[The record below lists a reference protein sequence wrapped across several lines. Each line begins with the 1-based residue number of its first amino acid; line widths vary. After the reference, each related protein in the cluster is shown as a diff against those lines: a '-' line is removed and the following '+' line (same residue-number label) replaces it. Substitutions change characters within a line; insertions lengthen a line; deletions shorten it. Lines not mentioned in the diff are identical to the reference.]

1 MLFRKL
7 TKSLRVVKDTDIVA
21 PVSGEIFPVEQVE
34 DPIFA
39 QQLLGKTISIQPQ
52 HGILTLVAPAN
63 GELEVLYPGGH
74 AYAVRLKNGIGILVH
89 IGIDTVELKGKGFKV
104 LAKQGMT
111 VSAGQ
116 PIVKVNIDMLMKSG
130 YNPSVMMIITD
141 NPDSKE
147 LFFLENKR
155 VSVADNILS
164 L

>member
-1 MLFRKL
+1 
-7 TKSLRVVKDTDIVA
+7 
-21 PVSGEIFPVEQVE
+21 
-34 DPIFA
+34 
-39 QQLLGKTISIQPQ
+39 
-52 HGILTLVAPAN
+52 
-63 GELEVLYPGGH
+63 
-74 AYAVRLKNGIGILVH
+74 
-89 IGIDTVELKGKGFKV
+89 
-104 LAKQGMT
+104 MT

-130 YNPSVMMIITD
+130 YNPSVMMIIAD

>member
-1 MLFRKL
+1 M
-7 TKSLRVVKDTDIVA
+7 
-21 PVSGEIFPVEQVE
+21 
-34 DPIFA
+34 
-39 QQLLGKTISIQPQ
+39 
-52 HGILTLVAPAN
+52 
-63 GELEVLYPGGH
+63 
-74 AYAVRLKNGIGILVH
+74 KNGIGILVH